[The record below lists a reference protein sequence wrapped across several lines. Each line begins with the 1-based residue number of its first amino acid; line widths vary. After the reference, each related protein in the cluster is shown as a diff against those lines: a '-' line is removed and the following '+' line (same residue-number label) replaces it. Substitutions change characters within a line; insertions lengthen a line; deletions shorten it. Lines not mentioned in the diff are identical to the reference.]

1 MKPER
6 ASLKL
11 VDWRPGG
18 GPERRF
24 IDAVKENIKLVGAFC
39 HNLKCKMKIET
50 SILSSNKK
58 IYEVSSFYQPDLD
71 VKSTQKPACFRKELF
86 YSTSLLE
93 ILHYLFES
101 RETATIETQCLLLL
115 MSTAVKATVTVTQ

>member
-6 ASLKL
+6 DSLKL
-11 VDWRPGG
+11 VDRRPGG

-24 IDAVKENIKLVGAFC
+24 IDAVKENMKLVGPFC

-50 SILSSNKK
+50 SIPSSKK
-58 IYEVSSFYQPDLD
+58 NYEVSSFSQPDLE
-71 VKSTQKPACFRKELF
+71 VKSTQKPACFLKGHF
-86 YSTSLLE
+86 YRTSLLG
-93 ILHYLFES
+93 ILQYLFVS